1 MTIRN
6 IAIIAHVDHGKTTL
20 VDALLK
26 QGGAFEAHEVVQ
38 ELVMDSNDQERERG
52 ITIYAKNASIHYK
65 DCRINIVDTPGHA
78 DFGSEVERIL
88 RTVDSVLLLVDAQEG
103 PMPQT
108 KFVLMK
114 SLQLGMKP
122 IVIINK
128 IDKPAARPLKVVD
141 MVFDLFVK
149 LGARDDQLDFPYLFT
164 IAREGI
170 AKKKLEDTSKDL
182 NPLFDLIL
190 EHVPPANQNTAAVFR
205 MQPASLDY
213 DNYVGRLA
221 VGRVVEGELTAGAKV
236 YIKANGKPTRT
247 ARVTK
252 IFAYQGIRR
261 VEVKNAS
268 AGDIVTLSG
277 IPDINV
283 GETITT
289 EENAEILPA
298 IEIDPPTVSMNFLV
312 NNSPFAGKEGKL
324 VTTRH
329 IKTRLEKEK
338 ETNVGLVVEEIAGTD
353 SYKVSGRGELH
364 LSVLLEKMRRE
375 GFELQVSRPQ
385 VIMRD
390 GPKGKEEPMEQVII
404 DVPEECTG
412 TVIDLLSRRKG
423 ELVDMKTE
431 AAHTRLEFKV
441 PTRGLLGF
449 RGEFIIETRGEGIL
463 THSFMSY
470 EPYKGDLPDRTRGS
484 IISML
489 HGTATAYDIWK
500 IQERGAMF
508 ITPGTVMYAGMII
521 GESAKDQDLVVNLT
535 KGKKLTNVR
544 ASGSDEAIQLTPV
557 QPMTLEQALEY
568 IADDELVEVTPKS
581 IRLRKKILVEHERKR
596 ASK

>member
-1 MTIRN
+1 
-6 IAIIAHVDHGKTTL
+6 
-20 VDALLK
+20 
-26 QGGAFEAHEVVQ
+26 
-38 ELVMDSNDQERERG
+38 
-52 ITIYAKNASIHYK
+52 
-65 DCRINIVDTPGHA
+65 
-78 DFGSEVERIL
+78 
-88 RTVDSVLLLVDAQEG
+88 
-103 PMPQT
+103 
-108 KFVLMK
+108 
-114 SLQLGMKP
+114 
-122 IVIINK
+122 
-128 IDKPAARPLKVVD
+128 
-141 MVFDLFVK
+141 
-149 LGARDDQLDFPYLFT
+149 
-164 IAREGI
+164 
-170 AKKKLEDTSKDL
+170 
-182 NPLFDLIL
+182 
-190 EHVPPANQNTAAVFR
+190 
-205 MQPASLDY
+205 
-213 DNYVGRLA
+213 
-221 VGRVVEGELTAGAKV
+221 
-236 YIKANGKPTRT
+236 
-247 ARVTK
+247 
-252 IFAYQGIRR
+252 
-261 VEVKNAS
+261 
-268 AGDIVTLSG
+268 
-277 IPDINV
+277 
-283 GETITT
+283 
-289 EENAEILPA
+289 
-298 IEIDPPTVSMNFLV
+298 
-312 NNSPFAGKEGKL
+312 
-324 VTTRH
+324 
-329 IKTRLEKEK
+329 
-338 ETNVGLVVEEIAGTD
+338 
-353 SYKVSGRGELH
+353 
-364 LSVLLEKMRRE
+364 
-375 GFELQVSRPQ
+375 
-385 VIMRD
+385 
-390 GPKGKEEPMEQVII
+390 MEQVII